1 MVDIIAPARGVLDNV
16 DPAAVAA
23 ALDLGEVVV
32 GDGLPVG
39 GDGDGLPEEGGD
51 GLPEEGGDGLPDG
64 GLGNG
69 LPDGGLGDG
78 LPDGGLGDGLPE
90 DGDVGDGLPGEDV
103 VLFWI

>member
-1 MVDIIAPARGVLDNV
+1 MDIIAPVWGMVDNV
-16 DPAAVAA
+16 DPAAA
-23 ALDLGEVVV
+23 ALDLGEVVI

-51 GLPEEGGDGLPDG
+51 
-64 GLGNG
+64 G

>member
-1 MVDIIAPARGVLDNV
+1 MVDNV
-16 DPAAVAA
+16 DPAAVA
-23 ALDLGEVVV
+23 LDLGEVDV

-39 GDGDGLPEEGGD
+39 GVGDGLPEEG
-51 GLPEEGGDGLPDG
+51 
-64 GLGNG
+64 
-69 LPDGGLGDG
+69 GDG

>member
-1 MVDIIAPARGVLDNV
+1 MDIIAPVWGMVDIIAPARGVLDNV

-23 ALDLGEVVV
+23 ALALGEVVV

-51 GLPEEGGDGLPDG
+51 GLP
-64 GLGNG
+64 
-69 LPDGGLGDG
+69 DGGLGDG
-78 LPDGGLGDGLPE
+78 LLE